1 MKTLENIVRAR
12 FSPAAVRL
20 RLANTFGEAAGERIK
35 KVRKN
40 TAGPRLDLGRQRHA
54 RKQPSRKRTGLGI
67 RNCHPPGMIGAAVAA
82 REWCARTAAGEA
94 FLANRQ
100 QPAEHD
106 AIALIRKGIHLQLH
120 LGSRDN
126 LADVARWNRYFGN
139 HLDGQRCQPF
149 TADIYVR
156 IPSGNRRQA
165 DMGIDCGTPDDD
177 SMEADTPILV
187 LEILSPTTRVFDRN
201 DKLEEYRTV
210 ETLEYIVLVDPDQPQ
225 IRVYRRQADRSWSS
239 ERLAG
244 LTAVLDLPLLDFR
257 VPLSSLYAGLS
268 FRPRPTLVGPEGDPA
283 ATFEI

>member
-1 MKTLENIVRAR
+1 MSTAEFFDWLRSGAGGDAR
-12 FSPAAVRL
+12 YELVDGIPMMMAGATNRHDRITRNAL
-20 RLANTFGEAAGERIK
+20 R
-35 KVRKN
+35 
-40 TAGPRLDLGRQRHA
+40 H
-54 RKQPSRKRTGLGI
+54 
-67 RNCHPPGMIGAAVAA
+67 
-82 REWCARTAAGEA
+82 
-94 FLANRQ
+94 
-100 QPAEHD
+100 
-106 AIALIRKGIHLQLH
+106 
-120 LGSRDN
+120 
-126 LADVARWNRYFGN
+126 FGN

-257 VPLSSLYAGLS
+257 LPLSSLYAGLS
-268 FRPRPTLVGPEGDPA
+268 FRPRPTLVGPEGGPA